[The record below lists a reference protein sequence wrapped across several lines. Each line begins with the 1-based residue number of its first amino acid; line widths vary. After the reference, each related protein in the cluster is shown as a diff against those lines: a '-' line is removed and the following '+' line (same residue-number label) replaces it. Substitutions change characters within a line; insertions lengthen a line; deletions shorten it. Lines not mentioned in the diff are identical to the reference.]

1 MAHIGTCVHT
11 RWLAAPPIPLRGGG
25 PGPVSQT
32 RFWLLS
38 TLLSIASHPRTHRLT
53 APPTPAP
60 PPGGGGSACFGPTG
74 GHDRQDTPHTP
85 LVSSEGRTRGRG
97 AGPPTTARK
106 HAQKAWENRCDT
118 DSWAFVKKPACKIL
132 WVCHAHSQF
141 ENRSRSRV
149 SPGLPL
155 MRCFTGRNHFAE
167 ATPIRAQLS

>member
-11 RWLAAPPIPLRGGG
+11 RWLAAPPSPCGGRPRASLSRLR
-25 PGPVSQT
+25 SA
-32 RFWLLS
+32 LD
-38 TLLSIASHPRTHRLT
+38 IAVRHIHPRTTHR
-53 APPTPAP
+53 
-60 PPGGGGSACFGPTG
+60 SANATGRRREWESAFGPTG
-74 GHDRQDTPHTP
+74 GHDGHCSTHPWLCQ
-85 LVSSEGRTRGRG
+85 GRWGGRG

>member
-11 RWLAAPPIPLRGGG
+11 RWLAAPPIPLRGGR
-25 PGPVSQT
+25 PRAS
-32 RFWLLS
+32 LS
-38 TLLSIASHPRTHRLT
+38 HTLLAALDIAVHHIIHAHTTHR
-53 APPTPAP
+53 
-60 PPGGGGSACFGPTG
+60 SANTG
-74 GHDRQDTPHTP
+74 TTWGRRERLLRPDGRARQTDTPHTP
-85 LVSSEGRTRGRG
+85 LVSEGRTRGRG